1 MSFTHF
7 FYQPPS
13 FAMAGGG
20 IIRRSSPYT
29 SSLILF
35 FFCCLL
41 DGMNLKWNGNHGNYG
56 NKQTRTS
63 IRLGIWGKNSW
74 LWVEKGATASISH
87 TSCDDCDPELLLLL
101 LLFTTQGKE
110 RGKGRESGLG
120 TEGLGNRNG
129 GDGWDEKE
137 LDCHRAGLQY
147 CSRGLLGKKEI
158 LAQAGRQGGR
168 ERDRDYFPF
177 SLCSCARCFF
187 LVYMIIFLF
196 EDPLEWILFGEKLGR
211 SIHVLALCHSGLKL
225 SFLLRCIWS

>member
-1 MSFTHF
+1 
-7 FYQPPS
+7 
-13 FAMAGGG
+13 MAGGG

-147 CSRGLLGKKEI
+147 CSRGLLGKKEFWRR
-158 LAQAGRQGGR
+158 QAGREG
-168 ERDRDYFPF
+168 ERG
-177 SLCSCARCFF
+177 
-187 LVYMIIFLF
+187 IGTIFLF
-196 EDPLEWILFGEKLGR
+196 PCVLVLG
-211 SIHVLALCHSGLKL
+211 VFFLC
-225 SFLLRCIWS
+225 I